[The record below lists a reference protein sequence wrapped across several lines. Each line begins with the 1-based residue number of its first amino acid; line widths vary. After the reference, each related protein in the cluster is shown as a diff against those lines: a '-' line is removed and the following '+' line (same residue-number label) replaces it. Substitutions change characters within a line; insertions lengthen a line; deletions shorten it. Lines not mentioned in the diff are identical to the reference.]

1 MSTTNTAKLHLVS
14 RSNLANILRNGF
26 SKQPKQDIPDS
37 EKVYLNVREDQED
50 TGKPISPEKV
60 SVVVLRNKKSKKLS
74 TSPQKIED
82 TINLMREGI
91 ESSEY
96 EMKAMPLNQYMDKM
110 RAMQLQEFQ
119 KKIQGR
125 DNYHLA
131 DVALLIS
138 MANKNNDKEL
148 LAQMVDL
155 IKFDPNYQFAFNGGK
170 LDLNKLYD
178 MGRMDRSKV
187 EAGMDIA
194 EEIED
199 RGGNVDSTEIEAGEI
214 AEYSEKTE
222 AEIEQA
228 IEQELQEQGN
238 DEIDEEKTTS
248 RVNQVVTRMAK
259 GLAKGVAVGLL
270 ARVAR
275 MNVRDKIKERAKVSK
290 QKNPRVQAKDG
301 KTKEALSKDDNGFNP
316 YRENQDNGNRET
328 AKKEQNSREI
338 ESRQQREKLEK
349 EVKTLAI
356 EKKLSEG
363 KELNIDEQKFYEQR
377 LKEMSEQEKNV
388 LPNNLDIYRVD
399 AKTQEALAKVMAEA
413 SQHQNDSKEA
423 KVVEIGKEPLEQDAM
438 EL

>member
-14 RSNLANILRNGF
+14 RSNLANILREGF
-26 SKQPKQDIPDS
+26 SKQTKQDISDS
-37 EKVYLNVREDQED
+37 EKVYLNVREEQED
-50 TGKPISPEKV
+50 IGKPISPEKV
-60 SVVVLRNKKSKKLS
+60 SVVVLRNKETKKLS

-82 TINLMREGI
+82 TLSLMRDGI

-125 DNYHLA
+125 DNYHLG

-148 LAQMVDL
+148 LTQMVDL
-155 IKFDPNYQFAFNGGK
+155 IKFDPNYQFAFDGGK

-178 MGRMDRSKV
+178 MSRMDRSKV

-199 RGGNVDSTEIEAGEI
+199 RGGNVDSTEIEADEI

-222 AEIEQA
+222 AEIEQT
-228 IEQELQEQGN
+228 IEQDLQEQGN
-238 DEIDEEKTTS
+238 DEIDEEKTAS
-248 RVNQVVTRMAK
+248 RINQIVARMAK
-259 GLAKGVAVGLL
+259 GLAKGVAVGIL

-275 MNVRDKIKERAKVSK
+275 MNIKDKIKEKTEASK
-290 QKNPRVQAKDG
+290 QKNPRVQAKEG

-349 EVKTLAI
+349 EVAI
-356 EKKLSEG
+356 KRIEEKINDG
-363 KELNIDEQKFYEQR
+363 KELNKDEQDLYQAHLNETAKQ
-377 LKEMSEQEKNV
+377 KENV
-388 LPNNLDIYRVD
+388 LGNSLMAYALQDNKDFQRRTNEVMEK
-399 AKTQEALAKVMAEA
+399 AKETANE
-413 SQHQNDSKEA
+413 KET
-423 KVVEIGKEPLEQDAM
+423 EQLETTLEQDAM